1 MAASIDLVLE
11 AGPAI
16 WTARHRIDRVAIFR
30 DSGSRVSNA
39 AVVEISVGI
48 VLAMEASVAT
58 VLAEEDLAA
67 PVIASAVEHSAAV
80 AVLVDSAA
88 AEADAE
94 INAWN
99 PSLYFLRTKSE
110 TKAVKGE
117 HMKNLIKLTSIITI
131 VAVLTLI
138 TACQTTTSTTAQNE
152 TLLTQSGFKTVAVT
166 TPKQQQAVSKLPQGT
181 VSAVKYQGK
190 TYYVYPTAAKDK
202 IYVGKQAHVNAAQK
216 AVAAQQ
222 AQAAQ
227 NNMNPAPTMTF
238 QGHGQHGVVAEEFDG
253 FGPMG
258 VNSLGDW

>member
-1 MAASIDLVLE
+1 
-11 AGPAI
+11 
-16 WTARHRIDRVAIFR
+16 
-30 DSGSRVSNA
+30 
-39 AVVEISVGI
+39 
-48 VLAMEASVAT
+48 
-58 VLAEEDLAA
+58 
-67 PVIASAVEHSAAV
+67 
-80 AVLVDSAA
+80 
-88 AEADAE
+88 
-94 INAWN
+94 
-99 PSLYFLRTKSE
+99 
-110 TKAVKGE
+110 
-117 HMKNLIKLTSIITI
+117 MKKLFTLTSIVT
-131 VAVLTLI
+131 VGAVLALL
-138 TACQTTTSTTAQNE
+138 TACETTGTAQSATAKNE
-152 TLLTQSGFKTVAVT
+152 TLLAQSGFKTVAVT

-216 AVAAQQ
+216 SVAAQQ